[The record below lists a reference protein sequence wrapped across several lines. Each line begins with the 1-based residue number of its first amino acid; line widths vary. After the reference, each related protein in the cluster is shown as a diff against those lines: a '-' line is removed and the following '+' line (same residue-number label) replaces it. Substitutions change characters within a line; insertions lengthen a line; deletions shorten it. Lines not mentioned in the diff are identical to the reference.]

1 MTSTNVFNLQI
12 DSNYRDV
19 SQYPLATDFAV
30 RFNTTADD
38 GQQVSGLPIDNNF
51 NLFCLSASFL

>member
-30 RFNTTADD
+30 RFNTTSDD
-38 GQQVSGLPIDNNF
+38 GQQVSGLPNTWIDGRYWD
-51 NLFCLSASFL
+51 